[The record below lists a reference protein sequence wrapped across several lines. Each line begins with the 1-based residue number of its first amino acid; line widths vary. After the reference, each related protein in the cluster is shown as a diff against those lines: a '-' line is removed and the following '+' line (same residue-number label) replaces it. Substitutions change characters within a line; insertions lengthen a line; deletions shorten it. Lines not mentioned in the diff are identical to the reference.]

1 MLMDVCRECNVCIR
15 WLILH
20 TQSNNKKIREIV
32 LQKFSKN
39 NLLLFILKCAQFE
52 FVLKTTYISL
62 LESKEQMWN
71 VCKNES
77 GERMKELSEYFSGEK
92 ALTRVK
98 KNESFRSWFASISEK
113 IIGLDFFDST
123 QAGRKIQQLI
133 LALEEVVQFQQIET
147 NLQVQQ
153 FLKDTRE
160 FLGKMLMIV
169 NIREEFLGILATVS
183 DMSYA
188 WQLIREFVPRMQEQI
203 KKDPSSVIML
213 RSTFLKLSSILDLP
227 LVRINQ
233 AKSPDLI
240 SVSEYYS
247 TELVKFVRKVL
258 DIVPRSMFVIL
269 NEIIDIETNQ
279 LPVLSAKIEK
289 ETIGNTAKL
298 PVRQKLAQATYAISV
313 FTEGMLA
320 MENTLVGVIELDPK
334 QLLEDGIREEL
345 VKRIAS
351 TMNKILV
358 FNARNVDELTKRLQ
372 QLSTKLDGYRRSFEY
387 IQDYVNIYGLKI
399 WQEEF
404 SRIVNYN
411 VEQECNSFLKKK
423 VYDHQSA
430 YQSESIPIPK
440 FPRIDESINF
450 IGRLA
455 REIITQT
462 SFKSTTYLD
471 QMSGWFDGTGRE
483 LIGIRTLTLLNRS
496 VGVFGVTGLDR
507 LYCFMVVKK
516 LQDLVS
522 ECRKQIKVA
531 GSYFDKVNSA
541 LHPTSTI
548 PNTAD
553 RIYIDALKQTA
564 PIFDA
569 IIPTLARIGQVQL
582 IRKHIANN
590 LNFSAKIDSKT
601 LFYTLEALNN
611 ALLADIESHYKNP
624 DKKPY
629 PDTDD
634 NPLLTDLSDYLESV
648 GINDPITK
656 IYITTIPLKFFPLFM
671 FLLFLSLSSKFR
683 FEKKLSVLVPKLPRK
698 KGGIDSTPAV
708 VGFITLLK
716 QFHSINTQKFLAF
729 VGQYIRSSINLVPK
743 NPKLSDLPAEVRDM
757 LVFLEVLCKYSTS
770 IKREDLE
777 AYIPPYTL
785 DFFTHF

>member
-1 MLMDVCRECNVCIR
+1 
-15 WLILH
+15 
-20 TQSNNKKIREIV
+20 
-32 LQKFSKN
+32 
-39 NLLLFILKCAQFE
+39 
-52 FVLKTTYISL
+52 
-62 LESKEQMWN
+62 
-71 VCKNES
+71 
-77 GERMKELSEYFSGEK
+77 
-92 ALTRVK
+92 
-98 KNESFRSWFASISEK
+98 
-113 IIGLDFFDST
+113 
-123 QAGRKIQQLI
+123 
-133 LALEEVVQFQQIET
+133 
-147 NLQVQQ
+147 
-153 FLKDTRE
+153 
-160 FLGKMLMIV
+160 MLMIV

>member
-1 MLMDVCRECNVCIR
+1 
-15 WLILH
+15 
-20 TQSNNKKIREIV
+20 
-32 LQKFSKN
+32 
-39 NLLLFILKCAQFE
+39 
-52 FVLKTTYISL
+52 
-62 LESKEQMWN
+62 
-71 VCKNES
+71 
-77 GERMKELSEYFSGEK
+77 
-92 ALTRVK
+92 
-98 KNESFRSWFASISEK
+98 
-113 IIGLDFFDST
+113 
-123 QAGRKIQQLI
+123 
-133 LALEEVVQFQQIET
+133 
-147 NLQVQQ
+147 
-153 FLKDTRE
+153 
-160 FLGKMLMIV
+160 MIV